1 MRRLF
6 VGLIVLWVTPAAWAQ
21 SPPTGQRAVPALDSA
36 PGAALHDAEAAY
48 LRGDYATVIRL
59 SKPSLT
65 GTSTE
70 TTDELWYLTGMSQLA
85 LQRYEKA
92 QHTFERL
99 LDRSPEG
106 HWRLRTE
113 TGLARTVWKSGDAA
127 RAVMLYQAALEQ
139 TNPGTPEAL
148 AIQYD
153 LGQAAKT
160 AAQWELSHT
169 TLQGLVMR
177 WPASFESQ
185 MAQQTLQN
193 ADFGFW
199 VQAGAFGQREN
210 AARLQRELTRRG
222 YAVTV
227 DRTLSEGRAIYRV
240 RLGRFASRAEA
251 VQTAHRLT
259 KTGFPAKVVP

>member
-1 MRRLF
+1 MKRLL
-6 VGLIVLWVTPAAWAQ
+6 VSLILLSGTPAAWAQ

-36 PGAALHDAEAAY
+36 PGTAPHDVEAAY

-59 SKPSLT
+59 SEPSLA

-70 TTDELWYLTGMSQLA
+70 TPDELWYLTGMSQLV
-85 LQRYEKA
+85 LQRYDA
-92 QHTFERL
+92 ARRTFQDL
-99 LDRSPEG
+99 IDRSPEG
-106 HWRLRTE
+106 RWRLRAE
-113 TGLARTVWKSGDAA
+113 TGLARAVWKSGDAA
-127 RAVMLYQAALEQ
+127 RAVTLYQAALEQ

-153 LGQAAKT
+153 LGQAAK
-160 AAQWELSHT
+160 AAARWELSHT
-169 TLQGLVMR
+169 TLQGLATR
-177 WPASFESQ
+177 WPSSFEAQ

-199 VQAGAFGQREN
+199 VQVGAFGQREN
-210 AARLQRELTRRG
+210 AGRLQRELTRRG

-251 VQTAHRLT
+251 VQTARRLT
-259 KTGFPAKVVP
+259 RSGFPAKVVP